1 VKQLG
6 LILFLTAF
14 GPLASGA
21 TLELSGNTDPI
32 CVQNPAAGVYCAAN
46 NTFEFIVSSAGGGFF
61 QIINAET
68 AAITEL
74 NINVPYVDASCST
87 SSTPGNNVPT
97 LLIEGSFLQ
106 QFASGSVSVNSLAT
120 CDKTVSGQADYALFL
135 NFLPGIPV
143 GVQFN
148 INLNDDGSTNV
159 AGGGGWVPNATTV
172 DHDNAVPEPGTLAG
186 AAGGIA
192 FVMLSAYRHRRV
204 AASLLS

>member
-6 LILFLTAF
+6 LMLFLTAF
-14 GPLASGA
+14 GSLASG
-21 TLELSGNTDPI
+21 TILDLSGNTDPI

-46 NTFEFIVSSAGGGFF
+46 DNFEFIVSSAGGGFF

-74 NINVPYVDASCST
+74 NINIPYLDTSCST
-87 SSTPGNNVPT
+87 SNTPGNNVPT

-106 QFASGSVSVNSLAT
+106 QFASGSVSVNSLVT